1 MFIQNYLQIVIKQ
14 KYYTNGK
21 QYINVVINKKNNKQM
36 FFNTKQFT
44 SVFFK

>member
-21 QYINVVINKKNNKQM
+21 QYINVVINKKKQQTNVFQYKTIYKC
-36 FFNTKQFT
+36 FF
-44 SVFFK
+44 